1 MVVGIPRRR
10 LVIFDLCDTLY
21 DANTTMDFIRHYHAC
36 SGSRHIGRVIR
47 RWSSRRS
54 PYFYLGALSHRF
66 LGDDLARKWII
77 GSLAGQPRGKLS
89 DVAADYVQ
97 NVLPARANAPLHDR
111 LREHLNTG
119 DQVILLSSSLDIIV
133 SEVASKLGLDH
144 RASTLGFD
152 EDLCSGRLERDL
164 TGRKCEAVSDLLGTA
179 TYVHVYTD
187 NRSDRDLVQRANRA
201 TIVIPRGA
209 SGEPWG
215 GNSCEYIRL

>member
-1 MVVGIPRRR
+1 MVVGIARGK
-10 LVIFDLCDTLY
+10 LVLFDLCDTLY
-21 DANTTMDFIRHYHAC
+21 DANTTMDFIGHYHTC

-47 RWSSRRS
+47 RWSSKHS

-66 LGDDLARKWII
+66 FGDDLARKRII
-77 GSLAGQPRGKLS
+77 ASLARQPRGKLS

-97 NVLPARANAPLHDR
+97 NILPARANGLLHDR

-133 SEVASKLGLDH
+133 SEVASKLGLDY
-144 RASTLGFD
+144 RASRLGFNK
-152 EDLCSGRLERDL
+152 DLCTGRLERDL
-164 TGRKCEAVSDLLGTA
+164 TGRKSEAVSDLLGAA

-187 NRSDRDLVQRANRA
+187 NRSDRDLVQLADCA

-209 SGEPWG
+209 SSEPWG
-215 GNSCEYIRL
+215 GKSCEYLRL